1 MLFCVIKR
9 SKKDV
14 LIVTVIK
21 GICWD
26 IKAQAMLFMSL
37 SVSFS
42 TAENTDFY
50 KIISTGDICYHIAKQ
65 RSVVLPVVLVRKV
78 TRKKEQMTFKA
89 LLIYLRTFFPEI

>member
-1 MLFCVIKR
+1 MKG
-9 SKKDV
+9 V

-21 GICWD
+21 GTSWD
-26 IKAQAMLFMSL
+26 IKAQAMLLMSL

-42 TAENTDFY
+42 TAGNADFY
-50 KIISTGDICYHIAKQ
+50 KIISTRDICYHIAKQ

-89 LLIYLRTFFPEI
+89 LLIYLR